1 MYIKYYTNILNY
13 YLVWEKLKSKNNS
26 QQFKSDTMEEYEDN
40 EGNVFNKK
48 TYQDLKK
55 QGLL

>member
-1 MYIKYYTNILNY
+1 
-13 YLVWEKLKSKNNS
+13 
-26 QQFKSDTMEEYEDN
+26 MEEYEDN
-40 EGNVFNKK
+40 EGNILPKK

>member
-1 MYIKYYTNILNY
+1 
-13 YLVWEKLKSKNNS
+13 
-26 QQFKSDTMEEYEDN
+26 MEEYEDN